1 MIMPK
6 KSSFILFNLFFLPVF
21 LFAQYGRGDGYS
33 AISSQKPITDYF
45 ESVDDKSFYQSQRIH
60 GMKREINDYS
70 QRLHNLQT
78 RFDEIFYGLSRGGSF
93 QKPFDTELSPTRPER
108 ESLYDSKV
116 SVSPGLPS
124 TSNPGPVSPGRV
136 PADLFE
142 PEEQNPVNQLAFQ
155 VEAPGTYTEG
165 GETKALFNPK
175 SQASNGMGKY
185 FILTP
190 GFAIP
195 YKVHKPSIPIS
206 NKEKYTRYDPGVSML
221 FAGGFQRNNFR
232 FGLGGLYKRHQH
244 HKSSYEFH
252 TSYPG
257 PSHRRYF
264 QHSAETFAGFL
275 DLSYESNLIGN
286 LGGYIGLGL
295 GYYLSI
301 IEDPRRRLD
310 HGLFATGNLGL
321 AYNFNEMIALRLGY
335 RYLHDEETPAHVAE
349 LGLDFEF

>member
-1 MIMPK
+1 MIMSK
-6 KSSFILFNLFFLPVF
+6 KSLFILTYHFFLPVF
-21 LFAQYGRGDGYS
+21 LFAQYGRGDGNS

-45 ESVDDKSFYQSQRIH
+45 ENVDDKSFYQSQRIH

-78 RFDEIFYGLSRGGSF
+78 RFDEIFYGFSRGGSF
-93 QKPFDTELSPTRPER
+93 QKPFDTELLPTRPER

-116 SVSPGLPS
+116 SISPGLNS
-124 TSNPGPVSPGRV
+124 TSNRGLVSPGRA

-142 PEEQNPVNQLAFQ
+142 TDEQNPVNQLAFQ

-165 GETKALFNPK
+165 GQTKSLFNPK

-190 GFAIP
+190 GYAIP
-195 YKVHKPSIPIS
+195 YKIHKPSIPIS
-206 NKEKYTRYDPGVSML
+206 NGQKYTRYDPGVSIL
-221 FAGGFQRNNFR
+221 FAGGFKTNNLQ
-232 FGLGGLYKRHQH
+232 FGIGGLYKKHQH
-244 HKSSYEFH
+244 HKSSYEFD

-257 PSHRRYF
+257 PSYRSYF

-275 DLSYESNLIGN
+275 DLSYERNLIGN
-286 LGGYIGLGL
+286 FGGYIGLGL

-321 AYNFNEMIALRLGY
+321 VYHFNEMIALRLGY
-335 RYLHDEETPAHVAE
+335 RYLHEEETPAHVAE
-349 LGLDFEF
+349 LGLDLEF

>member
-6 KSSFILFNLFFLPVF
+6 KLSFILKNLIFLPIF
-21 LFAQYGRGDGYS
+21 LFAQYDREGGYS

-70 QRLHNLQT
+70 QRLYNLQT
-78 RFDEIFYGLSRGGSF
+78 RFDEIFYGLSRSGSF
-93 QKPFDTELSPTRPER
+93 QKPFDTELSPTRPSR
-108 ESLYDSKV
+108 ESLFDSKV
-116 SVSPGLPS
+116 SISPDLSLNTNPS
-124 TSNPGPVSPGRV
+124 PVPSRRA

-142 PEEQNPVNQLAFQ
+142 PEKQNSANQLAFQ

-165 GETKALFNPK
+165 GQTKALFNPK
-175 SQASNGMGKY
+175 SRGSNGKGKY

-190 GFAIP
+190 GYAIP

-206 NKEKYTRYDPGVSML
+206 NKQKYTRYDPGVSML

-244 HKSSYEFH
+244 HESSYEFH
-252 TSYPG
+252 TSFPG
-257 PSHRRYF
+257 PSHRSYF
-264 QHSAETFAGFL
+264 RHSAETFAGFF
-275 DLSYESNLIGN
+275 DLNFDGKLIGN

-310 HGLFATGNLGL
+310 HGLFATGNLGFS
-321 AYNFNEMIALRLGY
+321 YSFNEMIALRLGY
-335 RYLHDEETPAHVAE
+335 RYLHEEETPAHVAE